1 MQIMRAH
8 MQRIKDCPRSQG
20 WLKAMADP
28 QIGPA
33 ASLMHK
39 QPDAPWTVAALA
51 ARAGM
56 SRSAFAQKFSQ
67 YTETTPV
74 D

>member
-1 MQIMRAH
+1 
-8 MQRIKDCPRSQG
+8 
-20 WLKAMADP
+20 MADP